1 MRSAMGNDITK
12 NLNPSPEE
20 ILSSMFTM
28 IQRIDSRLVDLEAKV
43 DSRLHDTR
51 PNFEAT
57 HAQLTEVIDSQQK
70 IREEINGE
78 LQGVRNN
85 LSSLREDLSG
95 EIQGVRNDLSS
106 LREEIGNEI
115 QGVRNDL
122 SSGRDEVSGEIQGVR
137 NDLTSLRAETEKG
150 FRTIDRRME
159 RQIGEFERL
168 HAYQRDL
175 EDRVDKIEKQLS
187 S

>member
-1 MRSAMGNDITK
+1 MSNDITK
-12 NLNPSPEE
+12 NLNPSLEE
-20 ILSSMFTM
+20 KLNSMFSM
-28 IQRIDSRLVDLEAKV
+28 IQKIDSRLVDLEAKV

-51 PNFEAT
+51 PNFQAIQS
-57 HAQLTEVIDSQQK
+57 QLGELVESQQMFREAMNGVQNNVQDFRVEVSGE
-70 IREEINGE
+70 IR
-78 LQGVRNN
+78 GVRND
-85 LSSLREDLSG
+85 LSIARDEVSG
-95 EIQGVRNDLSS
+95 EIRGVRNDLSS
-106 LREEIGNEI
+106 LREEMSGEM

-122 SSGRDEVSGEIQGVR
+122 S
-137 NDLTSLRAETEKG
+137 SLRAETEKG

>member
-1 MRSAMGNDITK
+1 MSNR
-12 NLNPSPEE
+12 LEE
-20 ILSSMFTM
+20 TVNHLVTIVQT
-28 IQRIDSRLVDLEAKV
+28 IDSRLMELESKV

-51 PNFEAT
+51 PNLEAIQS
-57 HAQLTEVIDSQQK
+57 QLTALIDSQD
-70 IREEINGE
+70 N
-78 LQGVRNN
+78 
-85 LSSLREDLSG
+85 
-95 EIQGVRNDLSS
+95 
-106 LREEIGNEI
+106 LREEMSGVPDQLQSIRNDVSGIGNE
-115 QGVRNDL
+115 V
-122 SSGRDEVSGEIQGVR
+122 SGIGNEVSGLGNEVSGIANEVSGIANEVSGIKS
-137 NDLTSLRAETEKG
+137 DLASLRAETEKG

>member
-1 MRSAMGNDITK
+1 MSNRVEET
-12 NLNPSPEE
+12 LNHLVT
-20 ILSSMFTM
+20 IVQT
-28 IQRIDSRLVDLEAKV
+28 IDSRLLELEAKV

-51 PNFEAT
+51 PNLEAI
-57 HAQLTEVIDSQQK
+57 QSQITEVIDSQHK
-70 IREEINGE
+70 MREEMSAEIR
-78 LQGVRNN
+78 GVRNELSSLEEMSGEIHGVRQD
-85 LSSLREDLSG
+85 LSSLREELTA
-95 EIQGVRNDLSS
+95 EIQGVRNDLS
-106 LREEIGNEI
+106 
-115 QGVRNDL
+115 
-122 SSGRDEVSGEIQGVR
+122 
-137 NDLTSLRAETEKG
+137 SLRAETEKG

>member
-1 MRSAMGNDITK
+1 MSNR
-12 NLNPSPEE
+12 LEE
-20 ILSSMFTM
+20 TVNHLVTIVQT
-28 IQRIDSRLVDLEAKV
+28 IDSRLLELEAKVDSRFVDLEAKV

-51 PNFEAT
+51 PNLEAIQS
-57 HAQLTEVIDSQQK
+57 QLTQVIDSQQRV
-70 IREEINGE
+70 REEMSGE
-78 LQGVRNN
+78 LRGVRSD
-85 LSSLREDLSG
+85 LSSLREEMSG
-95 EIQGVRNDLSS
+95 EIQGVRNDLS
-106 LREEIGNEI
+106 
-115 QGVRNDL
+115 
-122 SSGRDEVSGEIQGVR
+122 
-137 NDLTSLRAETEKG
+137 SLRAETEKG

>member
-1 MRSAMGNDITK
+1 MSTP
-12 NLNPSPEE
+12 LEE
-20 ILSSMFTM
+20 TINRMVTIVQS
-28 IQRIDSRLVDLEAKV
+28 IDSRLVDLEAKV

-51 PNFEAT
+51 PNFQAIQS
-57 HAQLTEVIDSQQK
+57 QLTELIESQQMLREQVNGVENNVHDL
-70 IREEINGE
+70 REETRSEI
-78 LQGVRNN
+78 QGIRTDM
-85 LSSLREDLSG
+85 SSGRDELSG
-95 EIQGVRNDLSS
+95 EIRGVRNDLSS
-106 LREEIGNEI
+106 LREEMT
-115 QGVRNDL
+115 
-122 SSGRDEVSGEIQGVR
+122 GEIQGIR
-137 NDLTSLRAETEKG
+137 NDLASLRAETEKG